1 VIDHPHPE
9 QLAGG
14 HEPLGELE
22 IVRARLGLAARVVVD
37 EDHGRRGLAQDVSVD
52 VGDRDDAGRH
62 RALADPQLAH
72 DAVTRVERDREEVLD
87 LEVRQPRPEQRVDVL
102 GAAEA
107 GRRWCRVHG
116 ATPELERRRDARRFR
131 RSDATG
137 SRERRRRDLRQPREA
152 RVLGQ
157 EPRRQTTDGLV
168 RAARS
173 EHDGEEIVI
182 VEVSCARAHDALARA
197 IEARRVVRGRRLG
210 ELWIRRRRREGG
222 GHEEVFEQAPR
233 RPSRPRMQRKTASRW
248 RIGGPL
254 AADSADT
261 PARVEFA
268 PMTRPSRHRA
278 RSSTLG
284 PLALA
289 LATTALPSTGH
300 ADAPALEASRTAPE
314 TTPRLASYLDAS
326 WELERV
332 IDTHGFHIERYRQRI
347 EGLRVDGATAVV
359 RARRDGSVDLVTVES
374 PAQTGATV
382 TGRTVHTPRAEVLRA
397 ALEEVPLGFVIDRL
411 EPAEAV
417 LAAADPFEATP
428 RLVVAH
434 RVVVRGRA
442 LDEAVS
448 VLVEDSSLR
457 VLRIDDLVRD
467 ARGLVFERNTVS
479 DMGMTSEVELP
490 AQSVPGTLTSSAFT
504 VRSCMVSAGGA
515 CTPVPRAVPDADG
528 NFLLAPDP
536 ESFEDG
542 FTEVMAFYHAS
553 LAADRLERDHG
564 FRWRCS
570 AEGPARD
577 DSMQIFT
584 NFTDSPGRAYANA
597 AYVAGSRA
605 ECGYLLFGQSGMQD
619 FASDA
624 DVVYHE
630 LGHAVTDQLSAI
642 VGFAVDSL
650 GMHYDPLAVN
660 EGTSDYW
667 AATIQGDP
675 RVGESLA
682 GLDGIGRSA
691 ALRDLDGALR
701 CPNDLFGEGHFD
713 GRIWAGAFWDLRTE
727 LGAEKVDALLFA
739 TIASIGTAP
748 SLRAAGESA
757 AATADSLVTMGTLTA
772 ADGARVR
779 EVLGERGLLDCRRVT
794 PLDDG
799 EERGAFSGIALLTGG
814 IGNDVAPIHYSLTLP
829 ADATSATI
837 EVTPGTLL
845 GQYAVLARSGSPVGF
860 RGTGIQ
866 LDQRDEIGHAGMVTY
881 HASSPAF
888 APCTTMY
895 FAIES
900 MDLDRG
906 ENLFLVQ
913 ASVERSGDPAARCPD
928 PEPDAGVPDAAMDPD
943 AGTAPDAAMTTTEM
957 PGNCGCRAPGGRTT
971 SPAAA
976 AAALLGL
983 ALALSRRRRLVR

>member
-1 VIDHPHPE
+1 
-9 QLAGG
+9 
-14 HEPLGELE
+14 
-22 IVRARLGLAARVVVD
+22 
-37 EDHGRRGLAQDVSVD
+37 
-52 VGDRDDAGRH
+52 
-62 RALADPQLAH
+62 
-72 DAVTRVERDREEVLD
+72 
-87 LEVRQPRPEQRVDVL
+87 
-102 GAAEA
+102 
-107 GRRWCRVHG
+107 
-116 ATPELERRRDARRFR
+116 
-131 RSDATG
+131 
-137 SRERRRRDLRQPREA
+137 
-152 RVLGQ
+152 
-157 EPRRQTTDGLV
+157 
-168 RAARS
+168 
-173 EHDGEEIVI
+173 
-182 VEVSCARAHDALARA
+182 
-197 IEARRVVRGRRLG
+197 
-210 ELWIRRRRREGG
+210 
-222 GHEEVFEQAPR
+222 
-233 RPSRPRMQRKTASRW
+233 MQRKTASRW

-957 PGNCGCRAPGGRTT
+957 PGNCGCRARPVDARRAPPLRPQRSSDSPSRSRAAGDWFAEVSGSVRRARAPLLAGAALAGLEAREAIPLTAVDHVEAHALAAELRRQAERAVATGGDVPVLTRAALARLKARERVEGAAVHDVEAHLRATPLRREVH
-971 SPAAA
+971 PAAVGGA
-976 AAALLGL
+976 REPVLARVVAALLQDREAVERPAVDHVEAHVGAAERGGPHHRRR
-983 ALALSRRRRLVR
+983 ALRERDRGAGESERDREHEGVLLHGAPMVTAPRSARKRPQLRARRSRAPRPLRRPRRPHRPRQPRPRAPSRSRRPRARCPRHP